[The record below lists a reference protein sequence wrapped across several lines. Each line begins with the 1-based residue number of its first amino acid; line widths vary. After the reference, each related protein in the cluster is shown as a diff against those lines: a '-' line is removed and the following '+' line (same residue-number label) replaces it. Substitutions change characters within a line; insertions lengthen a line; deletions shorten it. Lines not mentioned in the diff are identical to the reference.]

1 MIIQGYAFSYYV
13 KQMFDCFLLIL
24 LQKPYPPMRDN
35 LKCAKLKNPGEK
47 NHLMFY

>member
-1 MIIQGYAFSYYV
+1 MHFHIMLNKCLTV
-13 KQMFDCFLLIL
+13 FLLIL
-24 LQKPYPPMRDN
+24 LQKPYPPKRDN